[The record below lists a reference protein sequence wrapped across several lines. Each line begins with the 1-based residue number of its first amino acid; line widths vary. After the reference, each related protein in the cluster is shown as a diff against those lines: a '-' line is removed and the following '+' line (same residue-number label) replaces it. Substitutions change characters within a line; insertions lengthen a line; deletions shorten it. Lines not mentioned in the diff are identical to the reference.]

1 MLPIIRNLQ
10 ENQYSVFE
18 TKYGGFKITFSNPKW
33 KINESI
39 MLNLDSLKIMGENF
53 IHVKT
58 TLAYFAMN
66 YSASYTKKMFYAMKH
81 FLKLSDNVESLFA
94 FNNIRFYFGKVSPL
108 DYTHTESMKYL
119 LLKMHTLFPSLLSSN
134 SVEFITEIEIIK
146 KLSGKYLKTHNYQKG
161 PFNDTQIKKI
171 LELTARAYQ
180 VERISLSNYLMLLL
194 LIYTG
199 RRPMQIAQLETGD
212 LFKLDGV
219 FYINIPKVKQRG
231 AYRKQFSKVQIP
243 QNLFENLTYL
253 INAVKSIVS
262 ETLNTKLNE
271 KQKNKLPIFLNTY
284 HFKNNTVT
292 LDMIENGE
300 LKLSS
305 YQVTTKIRRT
315 INRSIGKLQIDFGEI
330 NSRRFR
336 YTLGTKAAQMGYSPS
351 LIANI
356 LDHSSTSSVMSYVHN
371 TAENSR
377 KINEAMNEFI
387 KPIAKKFTEKNS
399 AERELV
405 VLKDL
410 IDKYFFASECESIS
424 FDSAIN
430 LLIKDGIDSLFND
443 LINYEVINE

>member
-1 MLPIIRNLQ
+1 
-10 ENQYSVFE
+10 
-18 TKYGGFKITFSNPKW
+18 
-33 KINESI
+33 
-39 MLNLDSLKIMGENF
+39 
-53 IHVKT
+53 
-58 TLAYFAMN
+58 
-66 YSASYTKKMFYAMKH
+66 
-81 FLKLSDNVESLFA
+81 
-94 FNNIRFYFGKVSPL
+94 
-108 DYTHTESMKYL
+108 
-119 LLKMHTLFPSLLSSN
+119 
-134 SVEFITEIEIIK
+134 
-146 KLSGKYLKTHNYQKG
+146 
-161 PFNDTQIKKI
+161 NDTQIKKI

-405 VLKDL
+405 ILKDL

-430 LLIKDGIDSLFND
+430 LLI
-443 LINYEVINE
+443 

>member
-1 MLPIIRNLQ
+1 MLPILRNLQ
-10 ENQYSVFE
+10 ENQYSAFE
-18 TKYGGFKITFSNPKW
+18 TKYGGFKIIFSNPKW
-33 KINESI
+33 QINESI
-39 MLNLDSLKIMGENF
+39 MLNLDSLKVMGEYF
-53 IHVKT
+53 IFFKS

-81 FLKLSDNVESLFA
+81 FLKLSDEVKCLYSFD
-94 FNNIRFYFGKVSPL
+94 NIRFYFGKVSPL
-108 DYTHTESMKYL
+108 DYTHAESMKYL
-119 LLKMHTLFPSLLSSN
+119 LLKMHTLFPSLLCSD
-134 SVEFITEIEIIK
+134 SVEFITDIEISR
-146 KLSGKYLKTHNYQKG
+146 KLAGKYLKTHNYQKG
-161 PFNDTQIKKI
+161 PFNDVQIKKI

-199 RRPMQIAQLETGD
+199 RRPIQIAQLETGD
-212 LFKLDGV
+212 LFKLDGG

-231 AYRKQFSKVQIP
+231 AYRKQFSKVKIP

-262 ETLNTKLNE
+262 ETLNTELNE
-271 KQKNKLPIFLNTY
+271 KQKNILPVFLNTY
-284 HFKNNTVT
+284 HFKNNTVS

-305 YQVTTKIRRT
+305 YQVTTKIRST

-387 KPIAKKFTEKNS
+387 KPIAKKFTEKNL
-399 AERELV
+399 AESELDL
-405 VLKDL
+405 LKDL
-410 IDKYFFASECESIS
+410 IDKYFFESECESIF
-424 FDSAIN
+424 FDSATI
-430 LLIKDGIDSLFND
+430 LLIKDGIDNLLND